1 VDWSIIGDVKE
12 LDIRGAHLSPWTYPV
27 AIRFLHEGLVK
38 ADEIITHELPLEEF
52 KRGLELAEKGD
63 EAIRVVLKP

>member
-1 VDWSIIGDVKE
+1 
-12 LDIRGAHLSPWTYPV
+12 V

-63 EAIRVVLKP
+63 EAVRVVLKP